1 MVQYGKSI
9 LSVGLWQRA
18 GGVRTLLQP
27 ARVQCLRLSEHF
39 FINSSNLLHLRHV
52 SMVQSMVSNEVYMII
67 LWVSFRQPALSDN
80 GWSSYHDFYVQ
91 IIQSVLQEKQ
101 TVWLQS

>member
-1 MVQYGKSI
+1 
-9 LSVGLWQRA
+9 
-18 GGVRTLLQP
+18 
-27 ARVQCLRLSEHF
+27 
-39 FINSSNLLHLRHV
+39 
-52 SMVQSMVSNEVYMII
+52 MVQSAVSNEVYMII

-80 GWSSYHDFYVQ
+80 GWSSYHDFYLQ